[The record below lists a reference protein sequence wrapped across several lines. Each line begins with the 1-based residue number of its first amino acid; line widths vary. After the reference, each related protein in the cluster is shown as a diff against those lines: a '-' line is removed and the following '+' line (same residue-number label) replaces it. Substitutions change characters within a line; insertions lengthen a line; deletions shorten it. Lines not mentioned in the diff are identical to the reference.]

1 MGVPEVIPLGLS
13 RGYTAAV
20 IHFRCGNCGQLM
32 SVRPE
37 FAGRAGNC
45 PSCGTPFVTPNASTV
60 DPAGGP
66 ATAPPAP
73 SRPLAS
79 PPLASPSLA
88 GPPTG
93 HAPPQ
98 PHAPPPAHALPVPPT
113 SPAVASRRAE
123 LEVVHGPDGFKGSR
137 VSLDPSRAMVI
148 GRDPAADVRVPSER
162 VSRRHCQIQPM
173 SGGFLL
179 VDLGSSNGTLVN
191 QARIDGQRPLQSG
204 DYIQTGDCLFRFS
217 Q

>member
-1 MGVPEVIPLGLS
+1 M
-13 RGYTAAV
+13 
-20 IHFRCGNCGQLM
+20 
-32 SVRPE
+32 
-37 FAGRAGNC
+37 
-45 PSCGTPFVTPNASTV
+45 TPNASTV

-66 ATAPPAP
+66 
-73 SRPLAS
+73 S
-79 PPLASPSLA
+79 PMP
-88 GPPTG
+88 GPP
-93 HAPPQ
+93 
-98 PHAPPPAHALPVPPT
+98 APPPAAPPQQTMPAVPPT
-113 SPAVASRRAE
+113 SPAVSRRGE
-123 LEVVHGPDGFKGSR
+123 LEVVHGPDGFKGTR
-137 VSLDPSRAMVI
+137 ITLDPSRAMVI

>member
-1 MGVPEVIPLGLS
+1 V
-13 RGYTAAV
+13 AA
-20 IHFRCGNCGQLM
+20 
-32 SVRPE
+32 RP
-37 FAGRAGNC
+37 
-45 PSCGTPFVTPNASTV
+45 
-60 DPAGGP
+60 
-66 ATAPPAP
+66 
-73 SRPLAS
+73 
-79 PPLASPSLA
+79 
-88 GPPTG
+88 
-93 HAPPQ
+93 
-98 PHAPPPAHALPVPPT
+98 
-113 SPAVASRRAE
+113 AE

-137 VSLDPSRAMVI
+137 IKLDPSRVMVI